1 MRSMILSLFV
11 LFAVSGCGASTY
23 ENRDTV
29 GTVFPSVEGES
40 LEEKRYQ
47 LPEDFAG
54 KPVLFMVGY
63 VQRTQFDLDRWLLG
77 LVQLK
82 TPVTFVEVPT
92 IKGLMPGLFADW
104 IDSAMRKGI
113 PQEDWGGV
121 ITVYGDASKIVEW
134 TGNVHPENGRI
145 CLLDETGKVIW
156 FHDRGYSAAKVSE
169 LDKLVRSL
177 AKKSTD

>member
-1 MRSMILSLFV
+1 MRFIIFSFFV
-11 LFAVSGCGASTY
+11 LVPVAGCGASTY

-29 GTVFPSVEGES
+29 GSLFPSVRGES
-40 LEEKRYQ
+40 LEEKNYT
-47 LPEDFAG
+47 LPEDFSG
-54 KPVLFMVGY
+54 KPVLLMVGY
-63 VQRTQFDLDRWLLG
+63 VQRSQFDLDRWILG

-92 IKGLMPGLFADW
+92 IKGLMPGLFANW

-121 ITVYGDASKIVEW
+121 ITVYGDAAKIVEW
-134 TGNVHPENGRI
+134 TGNVLPENGRI

-169 LDKLVRSL
+169 LDALVRSL
-177 AKKSTD
+177 GKKSTD